1 MLVSVGL
8 GWSVLPQTLVNQ
20 DLQPINM
27 DTPVELQRYLGLV
40 TNPNI
45 TVSASMAALLDMLG
59 LEMDGK
65 HRD

>member
-1 MLVSVGL
+1 
-8 GWSVLPQTLVNQ
+8 
-20 DLQPINM
+20 
-27 DTPVELQRYLGLV
+27 LV